1 MWSEEASGSAEVP
14 APATVAQS
22 ALSDEA
28 DSSESTPESP
38 IRALTPV
45 ADQPNRWCVDGQ
57 YQVYLDAKFLNEK
70 GFMTRT
76 LTLEWRVLT
85 RSLPTMPEIHNLFTR
100 HRLEWTVHLLGR
112 YSEELVREF
121 YASYVATLRSRIDRQ
136 AAPAKQAPLEHV
148 QVRGIQV
155 DISLPAIRRY
165 LYGEDVDA
173 NQTLSPPSFDYRWRI
188 VKDGQFLRE
197 PSLRETTKR

>member
-1 MWSEEASGSAEVP
+1 M
-14 APATVAQS
+14 
-22 ALSDEA
+22 
-28 DSSESTPESP
+28 
-38 IRALTPV
+38 
-45 ADQPNRWCVDGQ
+45 
-57 YQVYLDAKFLNEK
+57 
-70 GFMTRT
+70 
-76 LTLEWRVLT
+76 
-85 RSLPTMPEIHNLFTR
+85 
-100 HRLEWTVHLLGR
+100 GR

-121 YASYVATLRSRIDRQ
+121 YASYVATLRSQIDRW
-136 AAPAKQAPLEHV
+136 AAPTKEFPLEQV
-148 QVRGIQV
+148 RVRGIQV